1 MSSPEYIVTEKWST
15 SRYAITAVA
24 GVLVFLLVAAIG
36 YYMGNRHSVHL
47 ITENDQLNQDIVN
60 LNTSHAALEEK
71 LVMQEQINKVEQAA
85 NAEAGQSLDSQM
97 LKIRELERELT
108 FYRNILAPGESDKG
122 LQVSQ
127 FVLTTTG
134 PGSANWQVS
143 LLQAGSQGNMMQGLA
158 TVDLIYLLDGQE
170 QRMEVLNSSGNRE
183 FGFKFRYFQHLT
195 GVIDLAD
202 NITPIALEVRARQ
215 YGTNS
220 VPITKRFDW
229 SSTNEQGIANVGQ

>member
-1 MSSPEYIVTEKWST
+1 
-15 SRYAITAVA
+15 
-24 GVLVFLLVAAIG
+24 
-36 YYMGNRHSVHL
+36 
-47 ITENDQLNQDIVN
+47 NQNIVN

-134 PGSANWQVS
+134 PVSANWQVS